1 MGKKIFTI
9 VSLLLVASMLLAAC
23 ATPTA
28 APTEAPAAPVTEP
41 TKASEPPAAAPT
53 EAPKPTEAAA
63 PAAPEEKAL
72 KVCQVTDTGGIDDK
86 SFNATAWKGLE
97 DAQKEFGAEA
107 KFLESKEVA
116 DFEKNLNAFIEEGC
130 DLIVTV
136 GFLLGDATALS
147 AEQNPDMKYSIV
159 DYAYDPAIVNVVGQL
174 FQTDQAAFLA
184 GYAAAALSKTGKVG
198 TFGGLAIPTV
208 TIFMKGF
215 AEGVAKYNEVKGT
228 NVEVLGWDLE
238 DDTKGLFTNSFDD
251 QQKGKELATS
261 LMDEGADIIMPV
273 AGPVGLGA
281 AAAIKERGNAY
292 LIGVDSD
299 WYLTAPDYS
308 DIILTSVMKL
318 MDATTL
324 DVIRSVKDGTFTG
337 GNVLGTLENKGVA
350 LAPFHDLESLVTP
363 ELQAELDQ
371 LSVELIDGTIK
382 LK

>member
-9 VSLLLVASMLLAAC
+9 VSLILVASMVLVAC
-23 ATPTA
+23 TA
-28 APTEAPAAPVTEP
+28 
-41 TKASEPPAAAPT
+41 PAAAPT
-53 EAPKPTEAAA
+53 QA
-63 PAAPEEKAL
+63 PAAEPKL

-86 SFNATAWKGLE
+86 SFNATAWKGVT
-97 DAQKEFGAEA
+97 DAQTELGVEG

-116 DFEKNLNAFIEEGC
+116 DFEKNLNAFIEEKC

-136 GFLLGDATALS
+136 GFLLGDATKAS
-147 AEQNPDMKYSIV
+147 AEANPDAKFTIV
-159 DYAYDPAIVNVVGQL
+159 DYAYDPAINNVVGQI

-184 GYAAAALSKTGKVG
+184 GYAAAALTKTGKVG
-198 TFGGLAIPTV
+198 TFGGIPIPTV

-228 NVEVLGWDLE
+228 AVEVLGWDLADE
-238 DDTKGLFTNSFDD
+238 TKGLFSNSFDD

-299 WYLTAPDYS
+299 WYLTAPDYK
-308 DIILTSVMKL
+308 DITLTSVMKL

-324 DVIRSVKDGTFTG
+324 AVV
-337 GNVLGTLENKGVA
+337 
-350 LAPFHDLESLVTP
+350 
-363 ELQAELDQ
+363 
-371 LSVELIDGTIK
+371 
-382 LK
+382 